1 MQRIPIKPRGNLSD
15 RARETG
21 FELLTVDGSVYW
33 DESAY
38 YAFSLAQIEDDIE
51 GPTKELAELCLA
63 LVDRAVGDQQIL
75 ERLRIP
81 PHAWDL
87 IAQSWRRGEKA
98 LYGRFDLAY
107 DGNGAARLLEYNAD
121 TPTALFEASVF
132 QWLWLEDALAA
143 NTIPAGC
150 DQFNSLHEKLIARF
164 TEIAG
169 AAGAPGRLHLACMTD
184 SAEDRGLIS
193 YLEDCARQAGLATK
207 PLAIGDIGSTG
218 QGPFVDLENEPIDLH
233 LQALS
238 VGMGVCATPSAGP
251 RPWPPRASSSR
262 RGRRSFPTRASCR
275 CCGRWRRGTPTCCRP
290 TSRTTRPARGCRAAT
305 RGSRSTRARAQNVSL
320 VDGGR
325 VVDRDG
331 GLYGDNGFI
340 VQQLARDAR
349 LRRQLSGDRQ
359 LGDRRGAR
367 RHRPTRGH
375 QPDHKEY
382 LALRAPRHRAVRG
395 GS

>member
-1 MQRIPIKPRGNLSD
+1 MQRIPIEPRGNLVQ
-15 RARETG
+15 RAHETG

-63 LVDRAVGDQQIL
+63 LVDRAVRDQQIL

-81 PHAWDL
+81 AHAWDL

-107 DGNGAARLLEYNAD
+107 DGSGAARLLEYNAD
-121 TPTALFEASVF
+121 TPTSLFEASVF
-132 QWLWLEDALAA
+132 QWLWLDDALAA
-143 NTIPAGC
+143 NTIPTGC

-218 QGPFVDLENEPIDLH
+218 QGPFVDLENEPIDLIFK
-233 LQALS
+233 LYPWEWVFADAFGRS
-238 VGMGVCATPSAGP
+238 PSM
-251 RPWPPRASSSR
+251 
-262 RGRRSFPTRASCR
+262 
-275 CCGRWRRGTPTCCRP
+275 
-290 TSRTTRPARGCRAAT
+290 AAT
-305 RGSRSTRARAQNVSL
+305 RFIEPPWKAVLSNKGILPLLWEMAPRHPNLLPAYFEDDPARSRLQGRYARKPIYSREGQNVSL
-320 VDGGR
+320 IDGGR

-340 VQQLARDAR
+340 VQQLARMPVFDGNYPVIGSWVIGEAPAGIG
-349 LRRQLSGDRQ
+349 LREDISPITKNTSRFVPH
-359 LGDRRGAR
+359 AIV
-367 RHRPTRGH
+367 P
-375 QPDHKEY
+375 
-382 LALRAPRHRAVRG
+382 
-395 GS
+395 

>member
-81 PHAWDL
+81 RHAWDL

-121 TPTALFEASVF
+121 TPTSLFEASVF
-132 QWLWLEDALAA
+132 QWLWLDDALAA
-143 NTIPAGC
+143 NTIPTGC

-164 TEIAG
+164 TEIAA

-218 QGPFVDLENEPIDLH
+218 QGPFVDLENEPIDLIFK
-233 LQALS
+233 LYPWEWVFADAFGRS
-238 VGMGVCATPSAGP
+238 PSM
-251 RPWPPRASSSR
+251 
-262 RGRRSFPTRASCR
+262 
-275 CCGRWRRGTPTCCRP
+275 
-290 TSRTTRPARGCRAAT
+290 AAT
-305 RGSRSTRARAQNVSL
+305 RFIEPPWKAVLSNKGILPLLWEMAPRHPNLLPAYFEDDPARSRLQGRYARKPIYSREGQNVSL
-320 VDGGR
+320 IDGGR

-340 VQQLARDAR
+340 VQQLARMPVFDGNYPVIGSWVIGEAPAGIG
-349 LRRQLSGDRQ
+349 LREDISPITKNTSRFVPH
-359 LGDRRGAR
+359 AIV
-367 RHRPTRGH
+367 P
-375 QPDHKEY
+375 
-382 LALRAPRHRAVRG
+382 
-395 GS
+395 

>member
-1 MQRIPIKPRGNLSD
+1 MQRIPIEPRGNLVQ

-63 LVDRAVGDQQIL
+63 LVDRAVRDQQIL

-81 PHAWDL
+81 AHAWDL

-121 TPTALFEASVF
+121 TPTSLFEASVF

-143 NTIPAGC
+143 NTVPAGC

-218 QGPFVDLENEPIDLH
+218 QGPFVDLENEPIDLIFK
-233 LQALS
+233 LYPWEWVFADAFGRS
-238 VGMGVCATPSAGP
+238 PSM
-251 RPWPPRASSSR
+251 
-262 RGRRSFPTRASCR
+262 
-275 CCGRWRRGTPTCCRP
+275 
-290 TSRTTRPARGCRAAT
+290 AAT
-305 RGSRSTRARAQNVSL
+305 RFIEPPWKAVLSNKGILPLLWEMAPRHPNLLPAYFEDDPARSRLQGRYARKPIYSREGQNVSL
-320 VDGGR
+320 IDGGR

-340 VQQLARDAR
+340 VQQLARMPVFDGNYPVIGSWVIGEAPAGIG
-349 LRRQLSGDRQ
+349 LREDISPITKNTSRFVPH
-359 LGDRRGAR
+359 AIV
-367 RHRPTRGH
+367 P
-375 QPDHKEY
+375 
-382 LALRAPRHRAVRG
+382 
-395 GS
+395 

>member
-81 PHAWDL
+81 RHAWDL

-121 TPTALFEASVF
+121 TPTSLFEASVF
-132 QWLWLEDALAA
+132 QWLWLDDALAA
-143 NTIPAGC
+143 NTIPTGC

-164 TEIAG
+164 TEIAA

-218 QGPFVDLENEPIDLH
+218 QGPFVDLENEPIDLIFK
-233 LQALS
+233 LYPWEWVFADAFGRS
-238 VGMGVCATPSAGP
+238 PSM
-251 RPWPPRASSSR
+251 
-262 RGRRSFPTRASCR
+262 
-275 CCGRWRRGTPTCCRP
+275 
-290 TSRTTRPARGCRAAT
+290 AAT
-305 RGSRSTRARAQNVSL
+305 RFIEPPWKAVLSNKGILPLLWEMAPRHPNLLPAYFEDDPARSRLQGRYARKPIYSREGQNVSL
-320 VDGGR
+320 IDGGR

-340 VQQLARDAR
+340 VQQLARMPVFDGNYPVIGSWVIGEAPAGIG
-349 LRRQLSGDRQ
+349 LREDTSPITKNTSRFVPH
-359 LGDRRGAR
+359 AIV
-367 RHRPTRGH
+367 P
-375 QPDHKEY
+375 
-382 LALRAPRHRAVRG
+382 
-395 GS
+395 

>member
-51 GPTKELAELCLA
+51 GPTKELAGLCLD

-81 PHAWDL
+81 ALAWDL

-107 DGNGAARLLEYNAD
+107 DGSGAARLLEYNAD
-121 TPTALFEASVF
+121 TPTSLFEASVF

-164 TEIAG
+164 KEIAG
-169 AAGAPGRLHLACMTD
+169 PTGARGRLHLACMTD

-218 QGPFVDLENEPIDLH
+218 HGPFVDLQNEPIDL
-233 LQALS
+233 LFKLYPWEWIFADAFGRS
-238 VGMGVCATPSAGP
+238 PSM
-251 RPWPPRASSSR
+251 
-262 RGRRSFPTRASCR
+262 
-275 CCGRWRRGTPTCCRP
+275 
-290 TSRTTRPARGCRAAT
+290 AAT
-305 RGSRSTRARAQNVSL
+305 RFIEPPWKAVLSNKGILPLLWEMAPRHPNLLPAYFEDDPARSRLAGRYARKPIYSREGQNVSL

-340 VQQLARDAR
+340 VQQLARMPVFDGNYPVIGSWVIGEASAGIG
-349 LRRQLSGDRQ
+349 LREDTTPITKNTSRFVPH
-359 LGDRRGAR
+359 AIV
-367 RHRPTRGH
+367 P
-375 QPDHKEY
+375 
-382 LALRAPRHRAVRG
+382 
-395 GS
+395 